1 MSRFPAPAR
10 RPPRRSQPPAGQ
22 PPARTLSPRVLAAAM
37 LVLILGLAS
46 ATALLVTGLAREART
61 LSPTV
66 SDVRLWLSGD
76 DEPAGTDSQPRRFT
90 VQRGE
95 TASQIAERLQ
105 EDGLVPSA
113 LAFRLRARS
122 EGLDV
127 NFQAGDYDL
136 APSMRPTEI
145 MEALQHGRLAGRALT
160 IPEGWRLAE
169 IADQV
174 EAMRPG
180 SRAEFL
186 QLALA
191 GRGDLPAQ
199 ADRPQG
205 SSLEGYLFPD
215 TYQLDADT
223 SMQTLLDAMLR
234 NFQQKVGPEHIARA
248 RAKGLSVH
256 QLVTIASIVERE
268 ARVPAE
274 RTLIAAVYLNRQRQ
288 NMLLQAD
295 PTVQYALHPSNAGA
309 GEGGYWRGVLTG
321 ADLRVDSPYNTYQ
334 RRGLPPGP
342 ICSPGLGSIDA
353 VLDAGPSDLL
363 YFVARPDGS
372 HLFATTLAEHSAN
385 VAKVGG
391 Q

>member
-1 MSRFPAPAR
+1 
-10 RPPRRSQPPAGQ
+10 
-22 PPARTLSPRVLAAAM
+22 M
-37 LVLILGLAS
+37 LVLILGLAA

-61 LSPTV
+61 LSPTLA
-66 SDVRLWLSGD
+66 DVRLWLSGD
-76 DEPAGTDSQPRRFT
+76 DEPAGSDTQARRFT
-90 VQRGE
+90 VRKGE
-95 TASQIAERLQ
+95 TAAQIAERLQ
-105 EDGLVPSA
+105 EDGLVTSA

-136 APSMRPTEI
+136 APSMRPSEI
-145 MEALQHGRLAGRALT
+145 MEALQHGRLAGSALT
-160 IPEGWRLAE
+160 IPEGWRLAQ

-174 EAMRPG
+174 EAARPG
-180 SRAEFL
+180 SRADFL
-186 QLALA
+186 QLALG
-191 GRGDLPAQ
+191 GRGDLPFL
-199 ADRPQG
+199 ADRPPG

-256 QLVTIASIVERE
+256 QLVTLASIVERE
-268 ARVPAE
+268 ARVPGE
-274 RTLIAAVYLNRQRQ
+274 RTLIAAVYLNRLRQ
-288 NMLLQAD
+288 SMPLQAD
-295 PTVQYALHPSNAGA
+295 PTVQYALHPSNASA
-309 GEGGYWRGVLTG
+309 GEDGYWKSALT
-321 ADLRVDSPYNTYQ
+321 ALDLRVESPYNTYQ

-372 HLFATTLAEHSAN
+372 HLFAATLAEHNAN
-385 VAKVGG
+385 VARVSGR
-391 Q
+391 

>member
-1 MSRFPAPAR
+1 
-10 RPPRRSQPPAGQ
+10 
-22 PPARTLSPRVLAAAM
+22 M
-37 LVLILGLAS
+37 LVLILGLAT
-46 ATALLVTGLAREART
+46 ATALLVTVLAREART

-76 DEPAGTDSQPRRFT
+76 DEPAGSDSQARRFT
-90 VQRGE
+90 VRKGE
-95 TASQIAERLQ
+95 SASQIAERLQ
-105 EDGLVPSA
+105 EDGLVTSA

-127 NFQAGDYDL
+127 NFQVGDYDL
-136 APSMRPTEI
+136 APSMRPSEI
-145 MEALQHGRLAGRALT
+145 MEALQHGRLAGSALT
-160 IPEGWRLAE
+160 IPEGWRLAQ

-174 EAMRPG
+174 EASRPG
-180 SRAEFL
+180 SRADFL
-186 QLALA
+186 QFVLS
-191 GRGDLPAQ
+191 GRADLPSL

-223 SMQTLLDAMLR
+223 SMQKLVDAMLR
-234 NFQQKVGPEHIARA
+234 NFGQKVGPEHIARA

-268 ARVPAE
+268 ARLPGE
-274 RTLIAAVYLNRQRQ
+274 RTLIAAVYLNRLRQ

-295 PTVQYALHPSNAGA
+295 PTVQYALHPSSAGA
-309 GEGGYWRGVLTG
+309 GEAGYWKSVLTG

-372 HLFATTLAEHSAN
+372 HLFATTLAEHTAN
-385 VAKVGG
+385 VAKAGG